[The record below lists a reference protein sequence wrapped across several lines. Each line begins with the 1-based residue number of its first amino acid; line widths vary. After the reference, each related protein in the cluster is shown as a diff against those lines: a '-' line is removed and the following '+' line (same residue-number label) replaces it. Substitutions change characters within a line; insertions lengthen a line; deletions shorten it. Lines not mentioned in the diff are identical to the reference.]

1 MSKKILTAMD
11 VEKVFER
18 GEKEIITDED
28 FIITGIAREKAE
40 KLGVLIKNAKEAEA
54 QKLSLN
60 EGVEAYE
67 ANRYVSGSLSNINL
81 ENKIDSYRKD
91 MESLQNQL
99 LSLTE
104 TVEEIKNIRSKE
116 ISNSNSEITDIY
128 DLLVKNGQI
137 VIPEMGVLEGD
148 IVIKDGFITSIEKHS
163 YKTAKRVI
171 DAKGLYVL
179 PGIVDPHV
187 HMGIFAPFESEIDTE
202 TISAII
208 GGITTIGCFFG
219 GKESYLHT
227 FPSLQEIV
235 SKKSMVDIIPHFV
248 IMNGKQMSE
257 IPIYVEKFGVKS
269 FKLYMNG
276 IPGLI
281 PHVSDSFIFE
291 VFEVIKHIDDKCIVC
306 IHAENPLMID
316 KAMRKARNKKSD
328 SLEDW
333 AETHPDLAEEEA
345 IRRAAS
351 YAEFVGIAV
360 YFVHISGKRSIKALK
375 DIKFSSERSKIYV
388 ETTSPYLTVTVETA
402 PGVKGKMEPPFR
414 SRDNLEALWE
424 GVKRGIIDTIGTDNV
439 TITLNEKK
447 VSDGVWGAL
456 PGYPAL
462 ATHLPIMLD
471 EGVNKGRISIEKLA
485 ELMCKNPAKIFGV
498 YPQKGTLLP
507 GSDADLVLIDLN
519 KEMKV
524 DVTQLGSRSDFSL
537 YEGRTIT
544 GWPVITIKSGEV
556 LVEDMKLLTKKAKGK
571 VLFRK

>member
-1 MSKKILTAMD
+1 MNKKILTAAD
-11 VEKVFER
+11 IEKTFER

-28 FIITGIAREKAE
+28 TIITGIAREKAE
-40 KLGVLIKNAKEAEA
+40 KLGVLIKSIKEVET

-60 EGVEAYE
+60 EDVEAYE
-67 ANRYVSGSLSNINL
+67 VNKYVSESFSNINL
-81 ENKIDSYRKD
+81 EHKIDSYRKD
-91 MESLQNQL
+91 IESLQNQL
-99 LSLTE
+99 LTLSK
-104 TVEEIKNIRSKE
+104 TVEEIKNIKSKE
-116 ISNSNSEITDIY
+116 VSNPNLEIIDSC

-137 VIPEMGVLEGD
+137 VIPEMGILNGD
-148 IVIKDGFITSIEKHS
+148 ICIKDGIITSIEKHS
-163 YKTAKRVI
+163 YKRAKKVI

-187 HMGIFAPFESEIDTE
+187 HMGIFAPFESEIGTE
-202 TISAII
+202 TASALI

-219 GKESYLHT
+219 GKESYLRT

-235 SKKSMVDIIPHFV
+235 LRKSMVDIIPHFV
-248 IMNGKQMSE
+248 IMSGEQMRE
-257 IPIYVEKFGVKS
+257 IPIYVEKYGVKS

-291 VFEVIKHIDDKCIVC
+291 VFEIIKHIDDKCIVC

-316 KAMRKARNKKSD
+316 KAMREARDKKNER
-328 SLEDW
+328 LEDW
-333 AETHPDLAEEEA
+333 AEAHPDLAEEEA
-345 IRRAAS
+345 IKRAAS
-351 YAEFVGIAV
+351 YAEFIGIAV

-375 DIKFSSERSKIYV
+375 EIKFSSERSRIYA

-402 PGVKGKMEPPFR
+402 PGIKSKMEPPFR

-424 GVKRGIIDTIGTDNV
+424 GVKKGIIDTIGTDNV

-447 VSDGVWGAL
+447 VFNGMWGAL

-471 EGVNKGRISIEKLA
+471 EGVNKGRIPMEKLA

-519 KEMKV
+519 KKIKV
-524 DVTQLGSRSDFSL
+524 DVTKLGSRSDFSL
-537 YEGRTIT
+537 YEGKSIT
-544 GWPVITIKSGEV
+544 GWPVATIKSGEV
-556 LVEDMKLLTKKAKGK
+556 LVEDMKLLTKKPKGK